1 MAVGWWLD
9 TGIYFKMKKDV
20 EALFGAQR
28 DAWSRPST
36 SIRTDQPL
44 SLTHVLPSMI
54 IFVSATLI
62 SIIAF
67 AVEILHKIFQRRRQ
81 EEKEWRRKASRRRV
95 RRRMSTITPKVAWPP
110 III

>member
-20 EALFGAQR
+20 EAVFGAQR

-54 IFVSATLI
+54 IFVSGILI
-62 SIIAF
+62 SVIAY
-67 AVEILHKIFQRRRQ
+67 AVEFLHNIFQRRRQ
-81 EEKEWRRKASRRRV
+81 EKKERQRRV
-95 RRRMSTITPKVAWPP
+95 SRSDMSTITPVVALPP
-110 III
+110 IVI